1 MKLSDLRPQA
11 ATEATPGDTVTPEPA
26 VEEPWGVAQTVTPS
40 GIEIY
45 YQAGPKRLY
54 RIRQPVGLSEGMWEY
69 SDWVDVPSAS
79 TVLQVLEK
87 GGLSIW
93 GQRVG
98 TDGVLELVERGE
110 LLWVEG

>member
-1 MKLSDLRPQA
+1 MKLSDLKPNTEPEIA
-11 ATEATPGDTVTPEPA
+11 AEEKAA
-26 VEEPWGVAQTVTPS
+26 EEPWGVAQAVTPS

-54 RIRQPVGLSEGMWEY
+54 RVRQPVGLSEGMWEY

-87 GGLSIW
+87 GGLSWW
-93 GQRVG
+93 GMGVG
-98 TDGVLELVERGE
+98 VDGVEALIEMGE
-110 LLWVEG
+110 LRLEDS